1 MKKYWKIIR
10 EKTIIGGLENVNSTD
25 LLILEINSWKIRL
38 ENEKEELSLE
48 GFMKFSRELG
58 ELYKVRVKEIEN
70 NKKL

>member
-38 ENEKEELSLE
+38 ENEKEELSL
-48 GFMKFSRELG
+48 
-58 ELYKVRVKEIEN
+58 
-70 NKKL
+70 